1 MKLKFGV
8 YTSGYVVLS
17 FIEIGTVKRGID
29 SMGNKKKKMRLRIE
43 QNIGE
48 MLLFRAKIE
57 SKIRKNKKG
66 KDRSLK

>member
-29 SMGNKKKKMRLRIE
+29 SMGNKKKK
-43 QNIGE
+43 
-48 MLLFRAKIE
+48 
-57 SKIRKNKKG
+57 
-66 KDRSLK
+66 

>member
-8 YTSGYVVLS
+8 YTSGYVVLL

-29 SMGNKKKKMRLRIE
+29 SMGNKQKKMRLRIE

-48 MLLFRAKIE
+48 VFLFRAKIE